1 MTRSVRLSLEQL
13 QPYLL
18 DVPPPR
24 LPPGQV
30 PSEPPQPLRW
40 SEVFGSDQPV
50 EIEVGFGK
58 GAFLTQV
65 CQSRPTAHFL
75 GIEIERKYVLM
86 AAGRIAKLA
95 PKNVRLA
102 CTDAKWFF
110 SNRVASSSVDVV
122 HVFFPDPWWKNR
134 HKKRKLMSP
143 DFVADIGRVLKPG
156 GIFHFKTDVKDYFE
170 QTQIVLGPEPTLR
183 EEPDSAYGL
192 DGAMTNFERKYRI
205 EGRPIY
211 RAIYSKRDAS

>member
-1 MTRSVRLSLEQL
+1 VTRSVRVPIEQL

-24 LPPGQV
+24 LPPSQV
-30 PSEPPQPLRW
+30 PPTPPQPLNWR
-40 SEVFGSDQPV
+40 ELFGSEQPV

-65 CQSRPTAHFL
+65 CQSRLGSNFL

-86 AAGRIAKLA
+86 AAARIAKLA
-95 PKNVRLA
+95 PANVRLA

-110 SNRVASSSVDVV
+110 ANRVSAGSVEVV

-134 HKKRKLMSP
+134 HKKRKLM
-143 DFVADIGRVLKPG
+143 DAGFIQEIGRVLKAG
-156 GIFHFKTDVKDYFE
+156 GVFHFKTDVKDYFE
-170 QTQIVLGPEPTLR
+170 QTMGLLAVEPTLR
-183 EEPDSAYGL
+183 HEPDSPYGL
-192 DGAMTNFERKYRI
+192 DDAMTNFERKYRV

-211 RAIYSKRDAS
+211 RAIHTRRD